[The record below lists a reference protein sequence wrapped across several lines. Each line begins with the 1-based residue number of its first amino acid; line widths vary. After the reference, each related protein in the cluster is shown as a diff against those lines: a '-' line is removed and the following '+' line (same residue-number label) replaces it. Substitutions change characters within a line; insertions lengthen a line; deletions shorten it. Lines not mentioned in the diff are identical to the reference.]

1 MATWS
6 WEMSMTHSAN
16 HGFLMI
22 RRQSHLTTI
31 QYVHTVNQHIQVIN
45 YWVEDNNRNFAA
57 RLWRHADACLQ
68 CSISTSLFIVEHTHT
83 ARAKYN
89 SPACSSQSFSK
100 LSVKCFWLAVVYISA
115 PLCLLGIIRSH
126 SAISSSSHAT
136 FIFLQILGRSA
147 RRLGLPRVTFRPR
160 SESKLT
166 NTRILNRYQ

>member
-1 MATWS
+1 MRDVNDTLRKPWISHDPSPIAS
-6 WEMSMTHSAN
+6 NNDPVRTH
-16 HGFLMI
+16 
-22 RRQSHLTTI
+22 RQPAHSSKKLLI
-31 QYVHTVNQHIQVIN
+31 WRQQSQLSS
-45 YWVEDNNRNFAA
+45 
-57 RLWRHADACLQ
+57 LWRHDACLQ

>member
-6 WEMSMTHSAN
+6 WEMSMIDSAN

-31 QYVHTVNQHIQVIN
+31 QYVHTVNQHIQVRN
-45 YWVEDNNRNFAA
+45 YWFEDNNRNFPVYGVTTRVFSVRSAPVYS
-57 RLWRHADACLQ
+57 LWN
-68 CSISTSLFIVEHTHT
+68 THTHT
-83 ARAKYN
+83 RAKYN

-115 PLCLLGIIRSH
+115 PLCLLGIIRSQ